1 MPSSGHIIIVDNNP
15 VDADMLQELLE
26 DNGYRVEKKADGQNA
41 LTNISEAKPNLVL
54 LGDSLPDINP
64 FSLLAQLRKSEQ
76 TKYIPVIFLTAL
88 DNHDTRIKGV
98 ELGDDLITKP
108 FEAREVL
115 ARVERQVT
123 VSKVRMA
130 LRESE
135 TKFRS
140 VMESAIDAIISADA
154 AGVIRSWNNASAAL
168 FGFSEDEAIGR
179 PLELIIPERYRKLH
193 QEGIQRVTSGG
204 PSRVI
209 GKTVEVAAVR
219 KNGSEFPVELSLAT
233 WFLDEARYYTGII
246 RDISERKQAEQK
258 FRSVTESAVDAI
270 ISADHTGNIIS
281 WNNAATRILGFTSE
295 EAIGQRLEIIIP
307 QRFHEPHRQGMQRVT
322 AGGESRVIGKTV
334 ELFARTKAGTEVPI
348 ELSLATWTVREEIYY
363 TGIIRDI
370 RERKQAEDALRKS
383 EEKYRRIVE
392 TAGEGFIL
400 LNEQM
405 TIIDANTAI
414 CQLLNYGIN
423 EIIGKTPLD
432 FASPKYKERFLTHR
446 TDLIRKNYLRTE
458 SELVNNTGHRIPV
471 LMHAGVLR
479 NDVGDAIGYMIFVTD
494 LTYQKK
500 ALALAGE
507 VQKSLLPHHAPPVK
521 GLDVAG
527 RNISCEEIGGDY
539 YDFILPAGEGKQR
552 LSVVVGDIAGHG
564 LDAALLMTSARAF
577 LRMRASQPGTI
588 SDILGA
594 MNRHLCSDLED
605 TGHFMTLFF
614 LTVDSEH
621 KHIEWARAGHD
632 PAIFYDPARDD
643 FANLQ
648 GEGLALG
655 VDENADYPI
664 SSRSELSPGQVIAVG
679 TDGIWEARNNNQ
691 AMFGKTRFQDL
702 IRRHHRLSA
711 DDILNAVFEALRK
724 HTRGVHQD
732 DDMTLVIIK
741 VE

>member
-1 MPSSGHIIIVDNNP
+1 M
-15 VDADMLQELLE
+15 
-26 DNGYRVEKKADGQNA
+26 
-41 LTNISEAKPNLVL
+41 
-54 LGDSLPDINP
+54 
-64 FSLLAQLRKSEQ
+64 
-76 TKYIPVIFLTAL
+76 
-88 DNHDTRIKGV
+88 GV

-154 AGVIRSWNNASAAL
+154 SGVIRSWNNASTAL
-168 FGFSEDEAIGR
+168 FGFTEDEAIGR

-193 QEGIQRVTSGG
+193 QEGIQRVSSGG
-204 PSRVI
+204 LSRVI

-233 WFLDEARYYTGII
+233 WFLDKERYYTGII

-258 FRSVTESAVDAI
+258 FRSVTESAV
-270 ISADHTGNIIS
+270 
-281 WNNAATRILGFTSE
+281 LGYTSE

-307 QRFHEPHRQGMQRVT
+307 QRFHEPHRKGMQRVT
-322 AGGESRVIGKTV
+322 AGGESRAIGKTV
-334 ELFARTKAGTEVPI
+334 ELFARTKAGTEIPI
-348 ELSLATWTVREEIYY
+348 ELSLASWTVRDEIYY

-370 RERKQAEDALRKS
+370 RERKQAEEALRKS

-405 TIIDANTAI
+405 KIIDANTAF

-423 EIIGKTPLD
+423 EIIGKTPVD
-432 FASPKYKERFLTHR
+432 FASPKYKERFLTHKA
-446 TDLIRKNYLRTE
+446 DLIRKNYLRTE

-479 NDVGDAIGYMIFVTD
+479 NDVGDANGYMIFVTD
-494 LTYQKK
+494 ITYQKK

-507 VQKSLLPHHAPPVK
+507 VQKSLLPHHPPSVS
-521 GLDVAG
+521 GLDIAG

-539 YDFILPAGEGKQR
+539 FDFIQPTGVAKQS
-552 LSVVVGDIAGHG
+552 LNVVVGDIAGHG

-614 LTVDSEH
+614 LTVDLEH
-621 KHIEWARAGHD
+621 KYIEWARAGHD
-632 PAIFYDPARDD
+632 PALFYDPERDD
-643 FANLQ
+643 FEKLQ

-655 VDENADYPI
+655 VDKNADYPI
-664 SSRSELSPGQVIAVG
+664 SSRTGLRPGQVIAVG
-679 TDGIWEARNNNQ
+679 TDGIWEARNRNQ
-691 AMFGKTRFQDL
+691 SMFGKRRFQDL
-702 IRRHHRLSA
+702 IQRHHRLSA
-711 DDILNAVFEALRK
+711 DDILNAIFGALRN

>member
-1 MPSSGHIIIVDNNP
+1 MPNRGSIIIVDDSS
-15 VDADMLQELLE
+15 VDADVLQELLE
-26 DNGYRVEKKADGQNA
+26 DNGYRVAKETNGISA
-41 LTNISEAKPNLVL
+41 LTDICAAKPNLVL
-54 LGDSLPDINP
+54 LGDNLPDINP
-64 FSLLAQLRKSEQ
+64 FSLLAELRQNEE

-88 DNHDTRIKGV
+88 DDADTRIKGV

-140 VMESAIDAIISADA
+140 VMESAIDAIISADIS
-154 AGVIRSWNNASAAL
+154 GNIRSWNSAATAL
-168 FGFSEDEAIGR
+168 FGYTADEAIGR
-179 PLELIIPERYRKLH
+179 PLELIIPERFHKPH
-193 QEGIQRVTSGG
+193 QEGIQRVSSGG

-233 WFLDEARYYTGII
+233 WFLDKERYYTGII

-270 ISADHTGNIIS
+270 ISADHAGVIVS
-281 WNNAATRILGFTSE
+281 WNNAATRILGYTSE
-295 EAIGQRLEIIIP
+295 EAIGRRLELIIP
-307 QRFHEPHRQGMQRVT
+307 ERFHDAHRNGMQRVT

-334 ELFARTKAGTEVPI
+334 ELFARTKAGPEIPI
-348 ELSLATWTVREEIYY
+348 ELSLATWTVRDEIFY

-370 RERKQAEDALRKS
+370 RERKKAEEALRKS

-405 TIIDANTAI
+405 SIIDANTAL
-414 CQLLNYGIN
+414 CRLLNYGIG
-423 EIIGKTPLD
+423 EIIGKTPAD
-432 FASPKYKERFLTHR
+432 FVSPKYKERFLTSKSV
-446 TDLIRKNYLRTE
+446 LIRKNYLRTE
-458 SELVNNTGHRIPV
+458 SELVGSNGHRIPI
-471 LMHAGVLR
+471 LMHAGALR
-479 NDVGDAIGYMIFVTD
+479 NDGGDAIGYMIFVTD
-494 LTYQKK
+494 ITYQKK
-500 ALALAGE
+500 AMALAGE
-507 VQKSLLPHHAPPVK
+507 VQKSLLPRRAPSVK

-527 RNISCEEIGGDY
+527 RNVSCEEIGGDY
-539 YDFILPAGEGKQR
+539 FDYIQPTGMAKQS
-552 LSVVVGDIAGHG
+552 LSVVVGDISGHG

-588 SDILGA
+588 SDFLGS
-594 MNRHLCSDLED
+594 MNRNLCSDLAD

-614 LTVDSEH
+614 LTVDLKH
-621 KHIEWARAGHD
+621 KQIEWARAGHD
-632 PAIFYDPARDD
+632 PALLYDPARED
-643 FANLQ
+643 FEELQ

-655 VDENADYPI
+655 VEKSAAYPI
-664 SSRSELSPGQVIAVG
+664 SSRTGLSPGQLIAVG
-679 TDGIWEARNNNQ
+679 TDGIWEARSRNQ
-691 AMFGKTRFQDL
+691 SMFGKERFQDL

-711 DDILNAVFEALRK
+711 ERILDKIFAELENYTKGIR
-724 HTRGVHQD
+724 QD
-732 DDMTLVIIK
+732 DDITLVIIK
-741 VE
+741 IE